1 LQKYNLLETKEV
13 KNKIKQNKMKIFLDN
28 IIFSKSKNG
37 GISNYWF
44 ELIHYLENNTNSAVS
59 YFESQKGLGNFHREK
74 LSFEESKIIDVK
86 STGYNRLLP
95 ISFKYDEKMIF
106 HSSYYRGLSGS
117 KNKIEVTTVYDFIH
131 SFYSNFPNKQIHNHL
146 KFNAIKRSKGI
157 ICISHNTY
165 NDLNKL
171 CPLKKGQNAT
181 VIHVGVSDDYFP
193 IKDYTLEELK
203 FINKNKLEDDFLLFV
218 GGRTNYKNFD
228 FAATILKNKSNLK
241 LAIVGGG
248 ILNDSEIKL
257 FSKDS
262 LERVLFFPTLE
273 NKELNIMF
281 NKAQALIYPSSY
293 EGFGIPI
300 VEAMRA
306 GCPVIGLNNATIREV
321 AENSAILLD
330 SLSISEFDIK
340 TKNLNDTQ
348 WRNEVIEKGFIE
360 SKKYSWGK
368 CSKETFEFYQFLYHS
383 TSL

>member
-1 LQKYNLLETKEV
+1 
-13 KNKIKQNKMKIFLDN
+13 MKIFLDN

-37 GISNYWF
+37 GISNYWY
-44 ELIHYLENNTNSAVS
+44 ELIQYLESKTDSDVS
-59 YFESQKGLGNFHREK
+59 YFESKSDQDNFHRKK
-74 LSFEESKIIDVK
+74 LSLPESKLISVK
-86 STGYNRLLP
+86 SKGHNRLLP
-95 ISFKYDEKMIF
+95 ISFKYDEKIIF
-106 HSSYYRGLSGS
+106 HSSYYRGLSGC

-146 KFNAIKRSKGI
+146 KFNAIKRSRGV

-171 CPLKKGQNAT
+171 YSIKKNQNTT

-193 IKDYTLEELK
+193 IKNYTLEELN

-228 FAATILKNKSNLK
+228 FAASLINKKSNLK
-241 LAIVGGG
+241 LAVVGGG
-248 ILNDSEIKL
+248 LLKDSEIKL
-257 FSKDS
+257 FSKDG
-262 LERVLFFPTLE
+262 LERVLFFPSLE
-273 NKELNIMF
+273 NKELNILF
-281 NKAQALIYPSSY
+281 NKAKALIYPSSY
-293 EGFGIPI
+293 EGFGIPV

-330 SLSISEFDIK
+330 SLSLTEFDTK
-340 TKNLNDTQ
+340 TKNLNDSQ

-360 SKKYSWGK
+360 SKKYSWEK
-368 CSKETFEFYQFLYHS
+368 CSKETFEFYQFLYDS
-383 TSL
+383 PSL